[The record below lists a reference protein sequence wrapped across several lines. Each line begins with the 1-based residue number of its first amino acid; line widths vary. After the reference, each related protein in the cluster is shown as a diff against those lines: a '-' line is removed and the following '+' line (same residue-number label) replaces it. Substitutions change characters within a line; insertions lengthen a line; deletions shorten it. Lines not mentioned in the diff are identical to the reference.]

1 MSDLK
6 RLPAFAGIGPWL
18 VLTALLYAPFLG
30 NPFQY
35 DDEHGIVL
43 HAAIQ
48 QPDAWKAALTG
59 TLRSSAEIQSGH
71 YRPLTYLTYWL
82 TLRLSGLSP
91 VAFHAVNL
99 GLHVIVAWLLV
110 ILARELTNDRRQ
122 AVLAGAVFA
131 LHPAVSEAVLYASA
145 RATLLS
151 SLFMLASLVCFVRA
165 RRPSSVPTTYEKI
178 PPGPPL
184 IKGGWGELWRST
196 ATWWLGWAAF
206 GLAALLSK
214 ESAVALPLL
223 CLAVDPCVLD
233 RDASSRRTRWGP
245 HVVSFG
251 ALLAFVAW
259 LGLWRYVA
267 QGWTSPDAMWRYAGI
282 VGNQVAGIGLAIRL
296 FLVPW
301 PLSVEHSL
309 PAWPGLAALGL
320 IALAGLTALAGAIGL
335 ASSRPVARRAGFF
348 ALWAVIV
355 ALPTVL
361 WPLNV
366 PFQEHRAYL
375 QHAGLALLAAPGLIA
390 LWDAGR
396 LTRAAAAATAVVIA
410 AAWGWLIVDQ
420 GRAWSDPVRLWE
432 RARLVAPASF
442 RAHTNAGLALAGADR
457 WDDASRALAVA
468 LAVNPDYP
476 PALVARGAAAQRA
489 GQSAAARADYER
501 AVALRP
507 DYVPALFNLGLLSQA
522 SHDPASAEQWYRR
535 ALAVNPL
542 HGDSLLNLGV
552 LLLTQER
559 VDEADALFA
568 SARSV
573 GPDSPE
579 ALYYSGVIAD
589 RMGRLGEAE
598 ALYRHA
604 GRAATLAGKRELAAE
619 ADARARTSAGDRA
632 PSRAPGRGT
641 P

>member
-30 NPFQY
+30 DPFQY

-43 HAAIQ
+43 NAAIQ

-59 TLRSSAEIQSGH
+59 TLRSSAEIRSGH

-91 VAFHAVNL
+91 GAFHAVNL
-99 GLHVIVAWLLV
+99 GLHVIVAWLIV
-110 ILARELTNDRRQ
+110 ILARELTHDQRQ
-122 AVLAGAVFA
+122 AVLAGALFA

-165 RRPSSVPTTYEKI
+165 RRPSVPTAYEKI
-178 PPGPPL
+178 PPGPPF
-184 IKGGWGELWRST
+184 IKGGWGDLWRST
-196 ATWWLGWAAF
+196 AKWWLGWAGF

-223 CLAVDPCVLD
+223 CLAADHCVLGSHH
-233 RDASSRRTRWGP
+233 AASRRSRWWP
-245 HVVSFG
+245 HVVSFSG
-251 ALLAFVAW
+251 LIVFVAW
-259 LGLWRYVA
+259 LGLWRYVV
-267 QGWTSPDAMWRYAGI
+267 QGLTSSDAFWRYAGI
-282 VGNQVAGIGLAIRL
+282 VGNQVAAIGLAIRL

-301 PLSVEHSL
+301 PLTVEHPL
-309 PAWPGLAALGL
+309 PAWPELAAVGL
-320 IALAGLTALAGAIGL
+320 IALAGLCAAGGLIGL
-335 ASSRPVARRAGFF
+335 ASPRPAARRAGFF

-355 ALPTVL
+355 ALPTAL

-375 QHAGLALLAAPGLIA
+375 QHAGLAMLAAPGLVA
-390 LWDAGR
+390 AWDAGR
-396 LTRAAAAATAVVIA
+396 VKRTATAATVIVIA

-432 RARLVAPASF
+432 RARQHAPASF

-457 WDDASRALAVA
+457 WDDASRALDAA
-468 LAVNPDYP
+468 LAINADYP
-476 PALVARGAAAQRA
+476 PALVARGALAQRA

-522 SHDPASAEQWYRR
+522 SNDPASAEQWYRR

-542 HGDSLLNLGV
+542 HVDSLLNLGV
-552 LLLTQER
+552 LLLTRER
-559 VDEADALFA
+559 FEEADALFA

-573 GPDSPE
+573 RPDSPE

-589 RMGRLGEAE
+589 RAGRIRDAE
-598 ALYRHA
+598 AFYHRA
-604 GRAATLAGKRELAAE
+604 GREAALAGKRELAAE
-619 ADARARTSAGDRA
+619 ADARARRLADDRA
-632 PSRAPGRGT
+632 TSRAPERGT